1 MKNILILIL
10 ATALLCGC
18 ANHTLSFG
26 PGEAIG
32 AVWEVLTTLDPNE
45 LTAEDR
51 EIMRREQEEEARG
64 ENNSEI
70 VWRPAVK

>member
-1 MKNILILIL
+1 MKNFLAIF

-18 ANHTLSFG
+18 ANHMFSLG
-26 PGEAIG
+26 PGDAIG
-32 AVWEVLTTLDPNE
+32 AAWEVLTTPDPNK

-64 ENNSEI
+64 ETTL
-70 VWRPAVK
+70 K

>member
-10 ATALLCGC
+10 TATLLCGC
-18 ANHTLSFG
+18 ANHMISFG

-32 AVWEVLTTLDPNE
+32 AVWEVLTTPDPNK

-64 ENNSEI
+64 ETTL
-70 VWRPAVK
+70 K

>member
-1 MKNILILIL
+1 MKNFLAIF

-26 PGEAIG
+26 PGKAIG

-45 LTAEDR
+45 LTTEDR